1 MCVGAKYH
9 KANDAVRVI
18 LRDGSLRTL
27 STPSS
32 VTELSEE
39 GQEMCQYVSE
49 VSELLSY
56 LVFCFSIFIVFNV
69 NIQKDTVLRQLYMP
83 NNNSNSDNNVG
94 NEILMVT

>member
-1 MCVGAKYH
+1 VSDVSNDILNYLQYVNMCAGAKYH

-49 VSELLSY
+49 VSEVLSY
-56 LVFCFSIFIVFNV
+56 LLFSI
-69 NIQKDTVLRQLYMP
+69 L
-83 NNNSNSDNNVG
+83 
-94 NEILMVT
+94 